1 MNENIK
7 ILLVTEDENLIYFLK
22 KINFLNLK
30 IKLINNLTN
39 IDDELNIFYPDLI
52 LLDEFDLKE
61 NLFLF
66 LKSNKS
72 KFIEKNLCLILILNK
87 YDNRVDEIIGD
98 DFFFDYILK
107 PIKENE
113 LCYKIKN
120 LLKIKQVYKNSQY
133 KNFDSE
139 QCINYINTFVGEANI
154 NYILYDDKYKIIA
167 TSESIRNFL
176 GLEKTKL
183 ADLFLT
189 DLFGYDI
196 LNKEKIQIF
205 SKERFLVYLKVSH
218 KKLYD
223 NLNVVFL
230 EDITSN
236 EFLINIFKQSEIAF
250 TSDEYIYENN
260 FFYYFNE
267 LKKIFEAQA
276 VIFYIYN
283 EGNYEKHEIID
294 GEMQAILTA
303 DNLKIY
309 KDKIFLESTF
319 VFKKGLEVKFY
330 MEDNLNNVK
339 NLLILPII
347 NSKKKFGFILLLN
360 SKNTIEK
367 LKYYEFAIN
376 VILKFLCLYCENI
389 VLYSKITKDNLYI
402 KTMIKVLQIINSTIQ
417 YDKLLDLIIYV
428 ISEYIGFDTIILML
442 FNKKNQNLE
451 IVRALNIK
459 KELINNYNI
468 MPIKKEEIYDYKNEE
483 NLIKNEKFK
492 KICINFIP
500 LVFPLNLKGETI
512 GYLAVKEGA
521 KRPFYLKALILFI
534 EYVVNSIENTY
545 LFDQLVKKNQELIEA
560 SNNLKIAEKKLIIQE
575 KFAMLGK
582 FSNYLAHEI
591 RNPLTVLLSSIKNIN
606 NLTEEERNIILKQM
620 ENKILDIDII
630 LKEMMNFSKDIKLKF
645 EEFSPIEV
653 VNNILDFLIEKLKHN
668 KILVK
673 KDFSY
678 KLNIVADKTWLERAL
693 LNIIIN
699 AIDEMKNGGTLT
711 ISIKDSSNDINFL
724 ISDTGSGIP
733 EQLKDKIFEPFNSF
747 KRVGTGLGLHN
758 VKKIIEMHG
767 GNVNF
772 KTSEKGTTFI
782 ISLPKFNN

>member
-1 MNENIK
+1 MNDNIK
-7 ILLVTEDENLIYFLK
+7 ILLVTEDENLVEFLK

-39 IDDELNIFYPDLI
+39 INDELSIFYPDLI
-52 LLDEFDLKE
+52 LLDASDLKD
-61 NLFLF
+61 NLFWF
-66 LKSNKS
+66 LKNNKS
-72 KFIEKNLCLILILNK
+72 KFIEKNLWLILIINK
-87 YDNRVDEIIGD
+87 YDKRINEIIDD
-98 DFFFDYILK
+98 DFFFDYIFK

-113 LCYKIKN
+113 LFYKIKN
-120 LLKIKQVYKNSQY
+120 LLKIKKAH
-133 KNFDSE
+133 KNFDNE
-139 QCINYINTFVGEANI
+139 QCINYINTFFGETDI
-154 NYILYDDKYKIIA
+154 NYILYDDKYKIIS
-167 TSESIRNFL
+167 TSESIIKFL
-176 GLEKTKL
+176 GIEKTKL

-189 DLFGYDI
+189 DIFGYDI
-196 LNKEKIQIF
+196 LNKEKIQFF
-205 SKERFLVYLKVSH
+205 SKEKFLVHLKVSH

-230 EDITSN
+230 EDITTN
-236 EFLINIFKQSEIAF
+236 EFLSNIFKQSEINL
-250 TSDEYIYENN
+250 TSDEYVYKNK
-260 FFYYFNE
+260 FYYYFNE

-283 EGNYEKHEIID
+283 DGNYEKYEIIH
-294 GEMQAILTA
+294 EKMQTILTA

-319 VFKKGLEVKFY
+319 IFKEGLEVKFY
-330 MEDNLNNVK
+330 MEDNLNSVK

-347 NSKKKFGFILLLN
+347 NSKKKLGFILLLN
-360 SKNTIEK
+360 SKNPFEK
-367 LKYYEFAIN
+367 LKYYEFIIN
-376 VILKFLCLYCENI
+376 VILEILCFFSENI
-389 VLYSKITKDNLYI
+389 ILYSKITKDSLYI
-402 KTMIKVLQIINSTIQ
+402 KTMIKVLQIINSTME
-417 YDKLLDLIIYV
+417 YDKLLDLIVYV
-428 ISEYIGFDTIILML
+428 ISGYFGFDTIILML

-459 KELINNYNI
+459 DELIINYNI

-492 KICINFIP
+492 KLCVDYFKP
-500 LVFPLNLKGETI
+500 FVLPMNLKGEPI
-512 GYLAVKEGA
+512 GFLVVKTGA
-521 KRPFYLKALILFI
+521 KSPFYLKALILFM

-545 LFDQLVKKNQELIEA
+545 LFDQLVKKNQELLKTT
-560 SNNLKIAEKKLIIQE
+560 NDLKIAEKKLIIQE

-582 FSNYLAHEI
+582 FANYLAHEI
-591 RNPLTVLLSSIKNIN
+591 RNPLTVLLSAIKNIK
-606 NLTEEERNIILKQM
+606 NLTVEESNTILKQM

-645 EEFSPIEV
+645 EEFSPVEV

-678 KLNIVADKTWLERAL
+678 KLNIVADKTWVERAL

-711 ISIKDSSNDINFL
+711 ISIKDSLNDINFF
-724 ISDTGSGIP
+724 ISDTGPGIP
-733 EQLKDKIFEPFNSF
+733 EQLKNKIFEPFNSY
-747 KRVGTGLGLHN
+747 KRVGTGLGLYN

-782 ISLPKFNN
+782 ISLPKFNK